1 MSDRSDIRMHV
12 EHLFEGRVLD
22 AETIELK
29 ERSTATSW
37 RALTTTW
44 PRA

>member
-29 ERSTATSW
+29 EEIYGNPVAR
-37 RALTTTW
+37 
-44 PRA
+44 